1 MCRITIGASTSPQRL
16 GITRA
21 ASKSERS
28 ELWTLTLFKWRG
40 DNDCCCR
47 VIIRENLFVEK
58 IAHISKS
65 VADRRVVSPSKDT
78 RFQKVYDSDKIAD
91 RGRIPR
97 CFPIPFLAPSVA
109 SRGDDQRTDSDP
121 QTRSLGP
128 GRIYAGSS
136 CQTQPTKPLPGLL
149 FAYYPTIPHEPG

>member
-1 MCRITIGASTSPQRL
+1 MCLITIGASTSPQRL

-40 DNDCCCR
+40 DHDCCCR
-47 VIIRENLFVEK
+47 VIIHENLFVEK

-91 RGRIPR
+91 RGRILDVSP
-97 CFPIPFLAPSVA
+97 FPFWPLRLLLAGTISAQTPTPQA
-109 SRGDDQRTDSDP
+109 RTRPDLCWLQLSN
-121 QTRSLGP
+121 
-128 GRIYAGSS
+128 
-136 CQTQPTKPLPGLL
+136 PTN
-149 FAYYPTIPHEPG
+149 